1 MFHPKDARGRMSRRM
16 LLERAGGLA
25 VAGGLLAAC
34 GNTTDVKSDGGPVTQ
49 AGSVVTG
56 ATDTAEAVPLGP
68 GGIPIASRDR
78 PVQLP
83 LYDNNPPIESGLP
96 MEKGPLK
103 VYNWADYIDPE
114 TVKKFEKQYNTKVEI
129 TTFQNEDEAMA
140 KLQTGSVDF
149 DVYFP
154 SVTRLPILVS
164 KQLVR
169 PINKDY
175 ITNLASNVWP
185 ELVDP
190 FYDKVAQYAV
200 PYVVFATGL
209 VWRNDKITEDI
220 GSMPNPWSSF
230 WEYGEKYKGKV
241 AILDDPRDSLSLAL
255 FRENGTAGVDV
266 NSEDPQVVAKALQGL
281 KELDAL
287 ANVKVTIN
295 GYQTVPEGKIWLA
308 HDWTGDQIAAAL
320 YYMPKGVKS
329 DVLSYWKP
337 AIAAPAAND
346 LMAVLSTGKNPVLAH
361 AFLDFMLDETNAYNN
376 FADYNGY
383 QPPQNNLDFTT
394 LQTKLGLPDS
404 VAPAILQRDDFKTG
418 LTYQTLT
425 PDGKALWD
433 KAWADFRAG

>member
-1 MFHPKDARGRMSRRM
+1 MFHPKDVRGRMSRRM
-16 LLERAGGLA
+16 LLERGAGLA
-25 VAGGLLAAC
+25 VAGGFLAAC
-34 GNTTDVKSDGGPVTQ
+34 ANTTDVQSSGGPVTQ

-56 ATDTAEAVPLGP
+56 GTGTAEAIPLGP

-83 LYDNNPPIESGLP
+83 LYDKNPPIESGLP
-96 MEKGPLK
+96 LEKGPLK

-114 TVKKFEKQYNTKVEI
+114 TVKKFEKQYKTKVEI

-140 KLQTGSVDF
+140 KLQSGSIDF

-169 PINKDY
+169 PVNKDY
-175 ITNLASNVWP
+175 LSNFASNVWP

-190 FYDKVAQYAV
+190 FYDKGAQYAV
-200 PYVVFATGL
+200 PYVVFATGI
-209 VWRNDKITEDI
+209 VWRNDKVSEDI
-220 GSMPNPWSSF
+220 AGMPNPWESF
-230 WEYGEKYKGKV
+230 WDLGAKYKGKI
-241 AILDDPRDSLSLAL
+241 AILDDPRDALSLAL
-255 FRENGTAGVDV
+255 FRKGITDV
-266 NSEDPQVVAKALQGL
+266 NSEDPTVVSQALQGL
-281 KELDAL
+281 KELDQL
-287 ANVKVTIN
+287 ASVKVSISQ
-295 GYQTVPEGKIWLA
+295 YQTVPEGKVWLA

-320 YYMPKGVKS
+320 YYMPKGVKP

-346 LMAVLSTGKNPVLAH
+346 LMVVLSTGKNPVLAH
-361 AFLDFMLDETNAYNN
+361 TFLDFMLDETNAYHN

-383 QPPQNNLDFTT
+383 QPPQNALDFAT
-394 LQTKLGLPDS
+394 LQSRLALPDS
-404 VAPAILQRDDFKTG
+404 VAPAIMQREDFKTG

-425 PDGKALWD
+425 PDGKSLWD

>member
-1 MFHPKDARGRMSRRM
+1 MFHPKDVRGRMSRRM

-25 VAGGLLAAC
+25 VAGGFLAAC
-34 GNTTDVKSDGGPVTQ
+34 GNTTEVQSDGPVTQ
-49 AGSVVTG
+49 AGSVVTA

-96 MEKGPLK
+96 VEQGPLK
-103 VYNWADYIDPE
+103 VYNWDAYIDPE
-114 TVKKFEKQYNTKVEI
+114 TVKKFEQQYKTKVEI

-140 KLQTGSVDF
+140 KLQSGSVDF

-154 SVTRLPILVS
+154 SLTRLPILVS

-169 PINKDY
+169 PLNKDY
-175 ITNLASNVWP
+175 VPNLAANVWP

-190 FYDKVAQYAV
+190 FYDKGSQYTV
-200 PYVVFATGL
+200 PYVVFATGI
-209 VWRNDKITEDI
+209 VWRNDKVTEDI
-220 GSMPNPWSSF
+220 AALPNPWTAL
-230 WEYGEKYKGKV
+230 WDLGAKYKGKV
-241 AILDDPRDSLSLAL
+241 AILDDPRDALSMAL
-255 FRENGTAGVDV
+255 LRTGNTDV
-266 NSEDPQVVAKALQGL
+266 NSEDPAVVAQALQGL
-281 KELDAL
+281 KELDQL
-287 ANVKVTIN
+287 ASVKVSIAM
-295 GYQTVPEGKIWLA
+295 YQTVPEGRVWLA
-308 HDWTGDQIAAAL
+308 QDWSGDQIAAAL
-320 YYMPKGVKS
+320 YYMPEGVKP
-329 DVLSYWKP
+329 DVLSFWKP
-337 AIAAPAAND
+337 PIAAPAAND

-361 AFLDFMLDETNAYNN
+361 AFIDFMLDETNAYNN
-376 FADYNGY
+376 FADFNGY
-383 QPPQNNLDFTT
+383 QPPQNGLDFAT
-394 LQTKLGLPDS
+394 LQTRLGLPDA

>member
-1 MFHPKDARGRMSRRM
+1 MFHPKDVRGRMSRRM

-25 VAGGLLAAC
+25 VAGGFLAAC
-34 GNTTDVKSDGGPVTQ
+34 ANTTDVQSGGGPVTQ

-56 ATDTAEAVPLGP
+56 GTGTAEAIPLGP

-83 LYDNNPPIESGLP
+83 LYDKNPPIESGLP
-96 MEKGPLK
+96 LEKGPLK

-114 TVKKFEKQYNTKVEI
+114 TVKKFEKQYKTKVEI

-140 KLQTGSVDF
+140 KLQSGSIDF

-169 PINKDY
+169 PLNKDY
-175 ITNLASNVWP
+175 LSNFAPNVWP

-190 FYDKVAQYAV
+190 FYDKGAQYAV
-200 PYVVFATGL
+200 PYVVFATGI
-209 VWRNDKITEDI
+209 VWRNDKVSEDI
-220 GSMPNPWSSF
+220 SAMPNPWESF
-230 WEYGEKYKGKV
+230 WEVGEKYKGKV
-241 AILDDPRDSLSLAL
+241 AILDDPRDALSLAL
-255 FRENGTAGVDV
+255 FRKGITDV
-266 NSEDPQVVAKALQGL
+266 NSEDPSVVAQALQGL
-281 KELDAL
+281 KELDQL
-287 ANVKVTIN
+287 VGVKVTIN
-295 GYQTVPEGKIWLA
+295 GYQSVPEGKIWLA
-308 HDWTGDQIAAAL
+308 QDWTGDQIAAAL
-320 YYMPKGVKS
+320 YYMPKGVKP

-361 AFLDFMLDETNAYNN
+361 TFLDFMLDETNAYNN
-376 FADYNGY
+376 FADFNGY
-383 QPPQNNLDFTT
+383 QPPQNALDFTT
-394 LQTKLGLPDS
+394 LQSKLALPDS
-404 VAPAILQRDDFKTG
+404 VAPAIMQRDDFKTG
-418 LTYQTLT
+418 LTFQTLT
-425 PDGKALWD
+425 PDGKSLWD

>member
-1 MFHPKDARGRMSRRM
+1 M
-16 LLERAGGLA
+16 
-25 VAGGLLAAC
+25 
-34 GNTTDVKSDGGPVTQ
+34 
-49 AGSVVTG
+49 
-56 ATDTAEAVPLGP
+56 PLGP
-68 GGIPIASRDR
+68 GGIPIATRDR
-78 PVQLP
+78 PVKLP

-96 MEKGPLK
+96 IENGPLK

-114 TVKKFEKQYNTKVEI
+114 TVKKFEKQFKTKVEI

-140 KLQTGSVDF
+140 KLQSGSVDF

-169 PINKDY
+169 PINEGLHHQPRRR
-175 ITNLASNVWP
+175 TCGPSWSTRSTTRARSTPCRTSCSPPASSG
-185 ELVDP
+185 
-190 FYDKVAQYAV
+190 
-200 PYVVFATGL
+200 ATT
-209 VWRNDKITEDI
+209 RSPRTS

-287 ANVKVTIN
+287 ASVKVTIN

-320 YYMPKGVKS
+320 YYMPKGVKP

-361 AFLDFMLDETNAYNN
+361 TFLDFMLDETNAYNN

-383 QPPQNNLDFTT
+383 QPPQNDLDFTT

-404 VAPAILQRDDFKTG
+404 VAPAIMQRDDFKTG